1 MNMQKKPV
9 LGKGMAALLGAGM
22 VAPPPVEVEGKK
34 ITSTI
39 AQTNTPL
46 ENSGVLMVPL
56 EKIAINPHQ
65 PRKVFKEEDLKD
77 LSESIRENGIIQPIT
92 VSQLTEDNKFELI
105 AGERR
110 FRAAKMA
117 GLDQVP
123 VIVKRV
129 TKRDKLVIAIIENVQ
144 RSQLNCVEESL
155 AYFQLMEEFKLTQEE
170 VAKKIGKDRSVI
182 ANFLR
187 ILKLP
192 RDIILML
199 QKESLSLGHAKVLGG
214 IKDEILQVKL
224 AKEATEN
231 GWSVRDLEDAL
242 LNQEQEMS
250 DDGKIVPNRSRQEM
264 EQFKEQAHGQI
275 QRLERKTG
283 LKFKIKGKSF
293 AKGQILVK
301 FSSEDEF
308 QTIMKYFLP

>member
-9 LGKGMAALLGAGM
+9 LGKGMAALLGAGI
-22 VAPPPVEVEGKK
+22 VAPPPVTTAPTTERK
-34 ITSTI
+34 IFQSES
-39 AQTNTPL
+39 Q
-46 ENSGVLMVPL
+46 ENAGVLMVPL
-56 EKIAINPHQ
+56 EKIVINPHQ

-92 VSQLTEDNKFELI
+92 VSHISEENKFELI

-117 GLDQVP
+117 GLEVVP

-129 TKRDKLVIAIIENVQ
+129 TKRDKLVMAIIENVQ
-144 RSQLNCVEESL
+144 RSNLNCVEESL

-170 VAKKIGKDRSVI
+170 VAKKIGKERSVV

-192 RDIILML
+192 REVIIFL
-199 QKESLSLGHAKVLGG
+199 QKEQLSLGHAKVLGS
-214 IKDEILQVKL
+214 IKDDELVVQL
-224 AKEATEN
+224 SKEAVEH
-231 GWSVRDLEDAL
+231 GWSVRDLEAQLESARNESLDEGATPRSAINADL
-242 LNQEQEMS
+242 AEFKQQS
-250 DDGKIVPNRSRQEM
+250 D
-264 EQFKEQAHGQI
+264 GQI

-293 AKGQILVK
+293 SKGQIQVR
-301 FSSEDEF
+301 FNSEAEF
-308 QTIMKYFLP
+308 QAIMKYFLP